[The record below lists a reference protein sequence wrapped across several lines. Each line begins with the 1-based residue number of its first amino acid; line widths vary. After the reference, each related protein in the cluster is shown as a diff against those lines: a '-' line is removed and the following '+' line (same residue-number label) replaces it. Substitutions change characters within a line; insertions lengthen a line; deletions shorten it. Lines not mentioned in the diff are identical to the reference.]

1 MVVGRIARGILILI
15 LVFWSFLGFVA
26 GAIGGLVLILI
37 CGVIYWVLQ
46 LVNLYKQI
54 HITWKLSIRNN
65 ITTVKHNSP
74 SQPAPQKKGLV

>member
-46 LVNLYKQI
+46 LVDLYKQI
-54 HITWKLSIRNN
+54 HITWKLSRRNN
-65 ITTVKHNSP
+65 ITTVKHDGP
-74 SQPAPQKKGLV
+74 SQPAPQKKALV

>member
-46 LVNLYKQI
+46 LVDLQ
-54 HITWKLSIRNN
+54 TD
-65 ITTVKHNSP
+65 THNME
-74 SQPAPQKKGLV
+74 VVYT